1 MRGIRDIYELLL
13 QNEVLVAYSLLSPV
27 PFLEILKPN
36 GGISFLCIATFCRN
50 FDRDEWNTLQKH
62 SWRHACKQPHRRC
75 MSDAVYSFTKQ
86 GLSLSLNHKDC
97 CLSFEWCMR
106 RYEVQEFPVVAIHIF
121 VPCVSHHAL
130 PTFTSYLL
138 EYWGA
143 RRRCVTQQWRHFQGD
158 TVFIILMKSVLPH
171 AVSRISFSL
180 WAVGITKIACFM
192 CRVGFAFSEQLSR
205 CSSMVV

>member
-1 MRGIRDIYELLL
+1 VKHVACLTLRTVS
-13 QNEVLVAYSLLSPV
+13 QNKVS
-27 PFLEILKPN
+27 
-36 GGISFLCIATFCRN
+36 
-50 FDRDEWNTLQKH
+50 
-62 SWRHACKQPHRRC
+62 
-75 MSDAVYSFTKQ
+75 
-86 GLSLSLNHKDC
+86 LSLSLNHKDY

-121 VPCVSHHAL
+121 VPCVLHLAL
-130 PTFTSYLL
+130 PTFTFYLL

-171 AVSRISFSL
+171 AVSRFSFSL
-180 WAVGITKIACFM
+180 WAVDTAAGITKIECFM

-205 CSSMVV
+205 CSSMVVQIRLTVSTVLACRTKKFARINCLNARQLSIECAEWQLM